1 MANKGALI
9 IIAIIAISLIIYA
22 AMAAQHSNTESN
34 VNDRLKEVDAAAA
47 HLIDVC
53 NGVTDPMTLGQ
64 CDANIMQLY
73 NNECIDLKDKLSVCK
88 DNGPVE
94 TYLKQAGYI

>member
-1 MANKGALI
+1 MNKGFII
-9 IIAIIAISLIIYA
+9 IIAIITISLIAYG
-22 AMAAQHSNTESN
+22 AMAAQHNTTLANE
-34 VNDRLKEVDAAAA
+34 DTKLKEVDAAAA

-53 NGVTDPMTLGQ
+53 NSESNPTQQGY

-73 NNECIDLKDKLSVCK
+73 NNECIDYKDKLSVCA

-94 TYLKQAGYI
+94 QYLTKAGYI